1 MSILS
6 SNKLY
11 KNIEKQYQPG
21 LESFVDD
28 IEYVVN
34 LCKETVNEI
43 RFESADNLRKF
54 DDDVYK
60 ESIAEYSTAKVIIN
74 KLTDSPF
81 KDPEDILFEMESTYS
96 MKIITTVNNEK
107 VQKYFR
113 LCVDYII
120 KIRTALAKKRGVI
133 DSEH

>member
-11 KNIEKQYQPG
+11 KNIEEQYQPG

-28 IEYVVN
+28 IEYIVDI
-34 LCKETVNEI
+34 CKQTIKETCL
-43 RFESADNLRKF
+43 ESADKLRKF

-60 ESIAEYSTAKVIIN
+60 EAIAEYSTAKVIIN
-74 KLTDSPF
+74 KLNGSPY
-81 KDPEDILFEMESTYS
+81 KDPEDILFEMESVYS
-96 MKIITTVNNEK
+96 MNIITAINNER

-113 LCVDYII
+113 ICVDYII

-133 DSEH
+133 ISEH

>member
-1 MSILS
+1 MPILS

-11 KNIEKQYQPG
+11 KNIEEQYQPG

-28 IEYVVN
+28 IEYIVN
-34 LCKETVNEI
+34 LCKQTVNEI

-60 ESIAEYSTAKVIIN
+60 QAIADYSTAKVIIN
-74 KLTDSPF
+74 KLTNSPF
-81 KDPEDILFEMESTYS
+81 KDPEDILFEMENTYS
-96 MKIITTVNNEK
+96 MKIITAINMDK

-120 KIRTALAKKRGVI
+120 KMRAALAKKRGVI
-133 DSEH
+133 ESEH